1 MQDAILSMT
10 GKPLFYKTTIRP
22 VPKDYQIP
30 LIEMYTTRRYFY
42 KIETNLE

>member
-10 GKPLFYKTTIRP
+10 SKPLFYKTTIRP

-30 LIEMYTTRRYFY
+30 LIPIYTKENIFLQ
-42 KIETNLE
+42 E